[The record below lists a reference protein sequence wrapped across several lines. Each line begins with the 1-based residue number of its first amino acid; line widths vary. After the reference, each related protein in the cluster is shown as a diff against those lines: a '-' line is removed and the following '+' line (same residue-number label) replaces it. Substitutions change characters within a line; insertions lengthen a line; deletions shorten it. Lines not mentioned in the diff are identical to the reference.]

1 MGGTQRTHPD
11 DALFMDAASSLGVSL
26 EELARGVE
34 QVAVKA
40 QRETEMA
47 PNTIEPEGNADG
59 RQLGVNVGR
68 IFCIFRTQDSVDGRM
83 SPS

>member
-1 MGGTQRTHPD
+1 MSQIESIFGYWGGTQRTHPD

-34 QVAVKA
+34 QVPVKA

-47 PNTIEPEGNADG
+47 PKGG
-59 RQLGVNVGR
+59 
-68 IFCIFRTQDSVDGRM
+68 
-83 SPS
+83 